1 MKTIKYLLIFLVI
14 LLSNSLAQDS
24 GNNDKSGTWGLG
36 VSIVDIYDFLSG
48 AGYYAT
54 PLNPNIIIPIFFSS
68 GLKIEPSFGFISYK
82 NEIKSESQFSN
93 QTRTNT
99 QRNIQFAVGVFPLT
113 KKDKF
118 ILYYGAHIGY
128 IITSSESQMVT
139 KFNDGSVD
147 RDDDVVKGNGYF
159 FAPAIGGEYF
169 FSDNFSIGGE
179 IQLKYSTVR
188 QKERA
193 DEDTE
198 YPDEEFS
205 DRTSFRS
212 LFIVRFYF

>member
-1 MKTIKYLLIFLVI
+1 MKTIKYLLIFIVI

-24 GNNDKSGTWGLG
+24 GNDDKSGTWGLG
-36 VSIVDIYDFLSG
+36 VTIVDIYDYFSG
-48 AGYYAT
+48 TGYYAT

-68 GLKIEPSFGFISYK
+68 GLKIEPNFGFISYK
-82 NEIKSESQFSN
+82 NEIKNNSQTSN
-93 QTRTNT
+93 QTRTNI
-99 QRNIQFAVGVFPLT
+99 QRNVQFAVGIFPYTT
-113 KKDKF
+113 KGKF

-128 IITSSESQMVT
+128 IITSSENQWIT
-139 KFNDGSVD
+139 KFNDGTVD
-147 RDDDVVKGNGYF
+147 RNDDVIKGNGYF

-179 IQLKYSTVR
+179 VQLKYSSVK

-198 YPDEEFS
+198 YPDEEYS
-205 DRTSFRS
+205 NRTSFRS